1 MINSVT
7 RRVAA
12 VAIGAAALMIV
23 AVPAHADAADTA
35 FINALDSMN
44 IPYTTAHDATS
55 SGRAVCIGLD
65 QGYSMDTM
73 KLAAAKGGSLLTS
86 IRQADNFVRAA
97 VLTYCPEHVRPQD
110 IGWE

>member
-1 MINSVT
+1 MKKTS
-7 RRVAA
+7 A
-12 VAIGAAALMIV
+12 VAVAVFAALTFS
-23 AVPAHADAADTA
+23 PCAHADAADTA
-35 FINALDSMN
+35 FIDALDSMN

-73 KLAAAKGGSLLTS
+73 KLAAAKAGSLLTS

-97 VLTYCPEHVRPQD
+97 VLTYCPEHVDPQD
-110 IGWE
+110 IGRE